1 MILCLSKKYESI
13 DKNNYLKLFM
23 KTTKLIK
30 LDSEKVI
37 FEGGFTVLSH
47 DQLDKL
53 KGGLRSVDADFN
65 AGNCSNCGC
74 TNVGCR

>member
-1 MILCLSKKYESI
+1 
-13 DKNNYLKLFM
+13 M

-37 FEGGFTVLSH
+37 FKGGFTVLSL

-53 KGGLRSVDADFN
+53 KGGLRSTYGDVN